1 MPPKKEKKY
10 NEAGQLLTK
19 KGQIDKRVENIKIQ
33 REKSTVYQAIVDA
46 KKQKKEQKEKAL
58 ANIPDSESDTESEPD
73 EYEIEEKFVVKKINE
88 PQVVEK
94 EVVKEVVVEKEVE
107 KVVVKPDPKTEA
119 RMKKV
124 EEQNRELKSKFDLS
138 EYYKS
143 IGGMSRKMGIHS

>member
-94 EVVKEVVVEKEVE
+94 EVVKEVVVEK
-107 KVVVKPDPKTEA
+107 
-119 RMKKV
+119 
-124 EEQNRELKSKFDLS
+124 
-138 EYYKS
+138 
-143 IGGMSRKMGIHS
+143 